1 MSRTLNQQMSDAH
14 ERDIAEWIGGAQQK
28 GSGNQWSAQ
37 MDVVNGEKTTPYALA
52 ADGKAT
58 LGKSISITRD
68 MWLKAVAQ
76 TFNKIP
82 TIWLRFYR
90 DESLREVSTDLVVI
104 ERRDFLE
111 ILEAARKWTEHNNQN
126 IKAMGQKAQESELL
140 PTRVCEEQGT
150 HYYIS
155 TACHHARLGHGAEYL
170 HARCRDTCKFCG
182 APCDCACHEHSGGCD
197 CCR

>member
-1 MSRTLNQQMSDAH
+1 MTRTLNQRMADRH
-14 ERDIAEWIGGAQQK
+14 ERDIAEDIGGSQTK
-28 GSGNQWSAQ
+28 GSGNQWSSQ
-37 MDVVNGEKTTPYALA
+37 MDAGNGEKTTPFPIA

-58 LGKSISITRD
+58 LGKSISISRD

-104 ERRDFLE
+104 ERRDFNEILKAARRGALITEEERFPLLE
-111 ILEAARKWTEHNNQN
+111 I
-126 IKAMGQKAQESELL
+126 ES
-140 PTRVCEEQGT
+140 
-150 HYYIS
+150 
-155 TACHHARLGHGAEYL
+155 
-170 HARCRDTCKFCG
+170 
-182 APCDCACHEHSGGCD
+182 SGGCS

>member
-1 MSRTLNQQMSDAH
+1 MTRTHNQQMGDAH
-14 ERDIAEWIGGAQQK
+14 ERDIAEWIEGVQQK
-28 GSGNQWSAQ
+28 ASGSQWQAQ
-37 MDVVNGEKTTPYALA
+37 MDVINDERMPFALA

-68 MWLKAVAQ
+68 MWQKAVGQ

-104 ERRDFLE
+104 ECRDFLE
-111 ILEAARKWTEHNNQN
+111 MLEAARKWTAHQELAETIQSKRIELNMHLAEGDWVNGVPSLDTVREMAAEKERFPLLTVPVPEHP
-126 IKAMGQKAQESELL
+126 S
-140 PTRVCEEQGT
+140 
-150 HYYIS
+150 
-155 TACHHARLGHGAEYL
+155 
-170 HARCRDTCKFCG
+170 
-182 APCDCACHEHSGGCD
+182 GCD